1 MSINAKQREKTARE
15 LQELCNNL
23 TVSPAWITRKLGY
36 ANEQYLHEVLAI
48 APGVDPAEVWRVR
61 DFLCAVAAK
70 EGVRVPR
77 FSVLKSS
84 MRSTAKMWFGNWE
97 VPAVD

>member
-1 MSINAKQREKTARE
+1 MSINAKQCDATAHE
-15 LQELCNNL
+15 LQNLCNKL
-23 TVSPAWITRKLGY
+23 TVSPAWIATKLGY

-48 APGVDPAEVWRVR
+48 APSVNPAEVWRVR

-70 EGVRVPR
+70 EGVRVPA